1 LSGTKIPVERPLRV
15 LYMGSRSRLSTTP
28 LNILLDHGVQVCGLM
43 VAAPQAR
50 RHRTEINSVFP
61 EAVPIEAAHSRRIP
75 VYEIGN
81 MTGSTVKETISACKA
96 DVIFASC
103 YPLRFPEDILEM
115 PTFGCFNLHP
125 ALLPKFRGPDP
136 LFWIFYYGVRQTGV
150 TVHRM
155 TKRIDA
161 GDMVAQSAWTIEN
174 GLSEKNL
181 LAHCAEAGGRLFIEV
196 LTALGKGHL
205 VSRPQ
210 DKKQSS
216 YFSWPDQR
224 DRVITPER
232 SAQWAY
238 NFINGIGKRIE
249 PLEFQ
254 GDGCRYRVKEAI
266 DYTASG
272 TLNSPTFTEDDHL
285 WIQCNPGLLHI
296 TGYRTSNPG
305 L

>member
-1 LSGTKIPVERPLRV
+1 
-15 LYMGSRSRLSTTP
+15 
-28 LNILLDHGVQVCGLM
+28 M
-43 VAAPQAR
+43 VAAPLAR
-50 RHRTEINSVFP
+50 RHRIEINPVFP
-61 EAVPIEAAHSRRIP
+61 EPLPMYTFSMSSGENPVEAAHSRRIP
-75 VYEIGN
+75 VYEIGK
-81 MTGSTVKETISACKA
+81 MTGSAVKETISACAA

-103 YPLRFPEDILEM
+103 FPMRFPEDILEM

-136 LFWIFYYGVRQTGV
+136 LFWIFYHGVRQTGV
-150 TVHRM
+150 TVHHM

-174 GLSEKNL
+174 GVSEKTL

-196 LTALGKGHL
+196 ITALGKGHL

-210 DKKQSS
+210 NKEQSS

-238 NFINGIGKRIE
+238 NFIKGIGKRIE
-249 PLEFQ
+249 PLEFH
-254 GDGCRYRVKEAI
+254 GDGYRYRVKEAI

-272 TLNSPTFTEDDHL
+272 TLNSPTFTEEDHL
-285 WIQCNPGLLHI
+285 WIQCSPGILHI
-296 TGYRTSNPG
+296 TGYCTSNLG